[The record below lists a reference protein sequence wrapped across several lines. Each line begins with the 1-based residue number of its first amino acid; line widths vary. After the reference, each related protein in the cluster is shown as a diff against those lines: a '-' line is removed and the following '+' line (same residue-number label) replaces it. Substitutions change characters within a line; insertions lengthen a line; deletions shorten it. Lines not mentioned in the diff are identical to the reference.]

1 MAAPSL
7 SERLATAE
15 AALDRLLTG
24 QSLVEV
30 QDANGDRVRYT
41 AARVADLQAYVARLR
56 RELAGASQRP
66 PSSIRLHTSK
76 GI

>member
-24 QSLVEV
+24 QSVVEV

-41 AARVADLQAYVARLR
+41 AARAGDLQAYVARLR

-66 PSSIRLHTSK
+66 PSSIRIQTSK